1 MGASKTSKALEK
13 LQQVKAV
20 LQLQLNRAPQIHL
33 FLFKH
38 TRDYKNINPYPTVKH
53 CRVSQTIYFCFMPLH
68 RISNR
73 QFITGDLKYLS
84 QYSKLNLTGY
94 FLNN

>member
-20 LQLQLNRAPQIHL
+20 LQLQLNSAPQIHL

-38 TRDYKNINPYPTVKH
+38 TRDYKNINP
-53 CRVSQTIYFCFMPLH
+53 
-68 RISNR
+68 
-73 QFITGDLKYLS
+73 
-84 QYSKLNLTGY
+84 
-94 FLNN
+94 